1 MSGSSPAL
9 PSEGDPLYHDGVS
22 YYTPRNF
29 VFVEGFDAVFVEG
42 FGVVF
47 VEGFGVE
54 VKHSTSVGWTV
65 DAKVMSSIPM

>member
-22 YYTPRNF
+22 YYTTRNF

-42 FGVVF
+42 FGGSF
-47 VEGFGVE
+47 CGGIWCRGKTFHFCGLD
-54 VKHSTSVGWTV
+54 G
-65 DAKVMSSIPM
+65 